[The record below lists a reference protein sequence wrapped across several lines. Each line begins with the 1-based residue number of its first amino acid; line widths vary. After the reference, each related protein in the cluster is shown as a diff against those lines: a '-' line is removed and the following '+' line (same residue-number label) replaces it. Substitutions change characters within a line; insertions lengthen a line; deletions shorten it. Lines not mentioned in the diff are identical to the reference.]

1 MAEADSKIFSK
12 DVAPAFPAPL
22 AEEQAINYHRDW
34 TADDERKAKRK
45 LDLIIMPLL
54 TLGFFCLREFG
65 PTIWLCRLHNAN

>member
-1 MAEADSKIFSK
+1 MHLDLPSMAEADSKTSSK

-54 TLGFFCLREFG
+54 TLGFFCLREH
-65 PTIWLCRLHNAN
+65 PTCRSG